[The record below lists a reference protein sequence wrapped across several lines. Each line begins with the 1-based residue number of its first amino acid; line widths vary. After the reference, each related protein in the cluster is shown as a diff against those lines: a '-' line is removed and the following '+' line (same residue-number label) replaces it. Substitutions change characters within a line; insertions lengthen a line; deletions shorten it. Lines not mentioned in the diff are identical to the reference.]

1 MADSNIELLA
11 GVAEALGDL
20 QERFVFL
27 GGCATALL
35 ITDPAAPPVRA
46 THDVDAV
53 VAIVSLAEYHR
64 LGGALRARGFS
75 QTVTEGE
82 PPYRWTIGGM
92 KLDVLPTGESVL
104 GFSSRW
110 YEAAMRAAVTVPLRS
125 GLAIRLVTPAYFVAT
140 KRDAFEDR
148 GKGDYLES
156 HDLEDVLSVV
166 DGRSEIVDEIAQAEP
181 ELRRYVAK
189 LFAGLVADEGFLNA
203 LPGLIIEGS
212 PAVRAPVVL
221 QRLRAIAAMGQ
232 AR

>member
-11 GVAEALGDL
+11 GVAVALGDL
-20 QERFVFL
+20 RERFVFL

-64 LGGALRARGFS
+64 LGNALRARGFS
-75 QTVTEGE
+75 QTVAEGE

-92 KLDVLPTGESVL
+92 KLDVLPTD
-104 GFSSRW
+104 
-110 YEAAMRAAVTVPLRS
+110 EA
-125 GLAIRLVTPAYFVAT
+125 
-140 KRDAFEDR
+140 
-148 GKGDYLES
+148 
-156 HDLEDVLSVV
+156 VV
-166 DGRSEIVDEIAQAEP
+166 DGRPEIVDDIAQAEP
-181 ELRRYVAK
+181 ELRRYVGK
-189 LFAGLVADEGFLNA
+189 IFADLVADEGFLNA
-203 LPGLIIEGS
+203 LPGLIVEGS

-221 QRLRAIAAMGQ
+221 ERLRTIAAMGR

>member
-11 GVAEALGDL
+11 GVAVALGDL
-20 QERFVFL
+20 RERFVFL

-64 LGGALRARGFS
+64 LGNALRARGFS
-75 QTVTEGE
+75 QTVAEGE

-92 KLDVLPTGESVL
+92 KLDVLPTDEAVL

-110 YEAAMRAAVTVPLRS
+110 YSAAMRTAVTVSLRR
-125 GLAIRLVTPAYFVAT
+125 GLDIRLVTPAYFIAT
-140 KRDAFEDR
+140 KLDAFAER

-166 DGRSEIVDEIAQAEP
+166 DGRPEIVDDIAQAEP
-181 ELRRYVAK
+181 ELRRYVGK
-189 LFAGLVADEGFLNA
+189 IFADLVADEGFLNA
-203 LPGLIIEGS
+203 LPGLIVEGS

-221 QRLRAIAAMGQ
+221 ERLRTIAAMGQ